1 MHAWLRV
8 KGREF
13 RSRLLLGAELYD
25 SAKLIGEVLEAGGC
39 DVFITT
45 LDLGTGRSGVAL
57 SELSR
62 FVDVDTFTWV
72 GTTSFA
78 RSGDEALRTARLLRS
93 SFGIEIVKLDVR
105 DVANLPDGPATVTVA
120 EQLLSEGFAV
130 LPLVSA
136 EPALVTRLAE
146 AGCAAV
152 RVVASPVGSGRGITD
167 EGALRSVLAV
177 ATVPI
182 VVECG
187 IGSVAHAARAL
198 ELGADAVLVNTA
210 VAIAPDPPG
219 MARAMRHAVLAGR
232 LAAAAR

>member
-45 LDLGTGRSGVAL
+45 LDLGSGRAGVAL
-57 SELSR
+57 SELAR

-78 RSGDEALRTARLLRS
+78 RSGAEALKTARLLHE

-120 EQLLSEGFAV
+120 EQLLADGFAV
-130 LPLVSA
+130 LPLVDA
-136 EPALVTRLAE
+136 DPGLVTRLAD

-152 RVVASPVGSGRGITD
+152 RVVASPVGSGRGIVD
-167 EGALRSVLAV
+167 ERALLSVLEV

-210 VAIAPDPPG
+210 VATARDPAG
-219 MARAMRHAVLAGR
+219 LAAAMRHAVQAGR
-232 LAAAAR
+232 LSATAH